1 MALKLVGGRVT
12 SRVGKKLAQGPSR
25 RARVCVLQ
33 DAAYCTHTNTNTSR
47 TSGSSDR
54 MAAAATQARGVM
66 MRQSRGAGLASGL
79 ATMASPLRCSEST
92 RGGGLAPVDKHAA
105 ARPCRAAG
113 GTLSPLTGGA
123 LEERA
128 PPVRDRR
135 RAHLLPLSRG
145 AGSAPWPWPSIASRC
160 PRSGSAG
167 STRAAPR
174 EGLRA
179 LRSHSS
185 D

>member
-1 MALKLVGGRVT
+1 MLELGPVWYTQAR
-12 SRVGKKLAQGPSR
+12 SPGPSR
-25 RARVCVLQ
+25 RMLH
-33 DAAYCTHTNTNTSR
+33 AAHTHHPCTHHQHQQR
-47 TSGSSDR
+47 TPGSSDR

-66 MRQSRGAGLASGL
+66 MRQSRRAGLASGL

-128 PPVRDRR
+128 PPVRGRR

-145 AGSAPWPWPSIASRC
+145 AGSAPWPWPSIASCC

-167 STRAAPR
+167 STHAAPR
-174 EGLRA
+174 EGPRA